1 MTTEASKSLLEISRS
16 LPLQWSTPPE
26 WAAFVVQNID
36 SFLVD
41 HASCERKAHAAAMM
55 LVSKFPE
62 YPELQDKMIGL
73 AREELEHFHLV
84 FHILRKRKL
93 SLTADAVDTYVK
105 NLFHHV
111 RHPRQ
116 DHSLD
121 RIIATAMIEARSC
134 ERFCL
139 IAEALPQGDLKDF
152 YTRFAIAESAHFP
165 LFVNLARDLFGRE
178 HANRRLEE
186 WLQIE
191 AEIAKTLPIRACV
204 H

>member
-1 MTTEASKSLLEISRS
+1 MEASTSLLEIRHS
-16 LPLQWSTPPE
+16 LPLQWSTPPA
-26 WAAFVVQNID
+26 WAEFVVRNID

-73 AREELEHFHLV
+73 AREELEHLHQV
-84 FHILRKRKL
+84 FHILRTRSL
-93 SLTADAVDTYVK
+93 SLSNDAVDTYVK
-105 NLFHHV
+105 DLFQHV

-116 DHSLD
+116 DHILD
-121 RIIATAMIEARSC
+121 RLIATALIEARSC

-139 IAEALPQGDLKDF
+139 LAEALPQGELKDF

-165 LFVNLARDLFGRE
+165 LFVNLTQHLFGE
-178 HANRRLEE
+178 ENSHRRLEE

-191 AEIAKTLPIRACV
+191 AEIAKNLPIRACV